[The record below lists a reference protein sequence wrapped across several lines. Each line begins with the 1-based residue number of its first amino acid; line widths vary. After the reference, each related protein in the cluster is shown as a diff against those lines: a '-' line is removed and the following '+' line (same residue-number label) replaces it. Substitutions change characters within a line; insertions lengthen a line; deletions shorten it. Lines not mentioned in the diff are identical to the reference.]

1 MGEAGSSRSYP
12 RRKSNTMR
20 MFRGTRWTAFLL
32 ASFVLVSCGQGA
44 TTTTAPTQ
52 PTTTSQP
59 TSTTRPGETIEQF
72 GFVRSLT
79 GGTLVFDPAEMLT
92 GDEALAAAREDG
104 IIGADEDLPNDFYIR
119 NPDQNDEWQIS
130 VGSAAEFVL
139 IGLDASGAL
148 TDSPVSAA
156 EFEALLS
163 GSADSSGFYGFVPG
177 DLPMALVLIG
187 DTVTGGSQTYLP

>member
-1 MGEAGSSRSYP
+1 
-12 RRKSNTMR
+12 MR
-20 MFRGTRWTAFLL
+20 VFRGTSWPALML

-44 TTTTAPTQ
+44 TTTTTSTQ

-59 TSTTRPGETIEQF
+59 TSTTRPGETFEQF

-79 GGTLVFDPAEMLT
+79 GGTLMFDPAEMLT
-92 GDEALAAAREDG
+92 GDEALDAAREDG
-104 IIGADEDLPNDFYIR
+104 IIGVDEDLPNDFYIR
-119 NPDQNDEWQIS
+119 NLDQNDEWQIA

-139 IGLDASGAL
+139 IGFDASGAL
-148 TDSPVSAA
+148 ADSPVSAA

-177 DLPMALVLIG
+177 DVAMTLVLIG
-187 DTVTGGSQTYLP
+187 DTVASGNQTYLP